1 MDQIEEIRSKVDIV
15 QLVSEYVPL
24 KKAGRNWRATCPFHA
39 EKTPSFMVSPEL
51 GIFKCFG
58 CGRGGSIFQFLMEFE
73 KMDFGEALRF
83 LAKRAGVKLVS
94 YRPAGEEAEK
104 EKLFQIN
111 HLASEFYHYLLL
123 NHRVGQP
130 ALRYILGRGIT
141 RESITVFGIGYAPNL
156 WDGLRRYL
164 VGRKGYQP
172 EDLERAGLAGGGRES
187 HDQFRDRLMFPLK
200 DHRGNVRGFAGRIL
214 PSGDREAPKYINTPE
229 TLVYHKSDL
238 LYGLSVAKE
247 AIKKEDAAVVVEG
260 ELDAISSYQAGVQN
274 VVAIKGSALTE
285 GQAGLLKRFCQKI
298 ILALDADLAGDMAAR
313 RGVEIA
319 DNAGFEVRVASLGSF
334 KDPDE
339 AAQKDA
345 GLFKKQLAEAVPV
358 FDFLI
363 TSAFS
368 RFPQGTAEAKR
379 KIGQELVPV
388 LVKISDE
395 IVKAHY
401 VKELAARLGIAEE
414 AVWEQIKKTQ
424 NSKLKIQN
432 STSEENQ
439 SAKMP
444 KSRREVLEEYLLAI
458 LFQAEEL
465 KILQKR
471 ELRNLL
477 ATPAFLRILET
488 LDNFTEEKKKFGP
501 KGFAKELPEELKEIF
516 SNLYLFDLGDL
527 LRDEEKKDREIE
539 KTKRDLADLVLREK
553 LAELSRLIKGLEEEG
568 KEEELGKLQEEF
580 RRLSQ
585 KLA

>member
-1 MDQIEEIRSKVDIV
+1 
-15 QLVSEYVPL
+15 
-24 KKAGRNWRATCPFHA
+24 
-39 EKTPSFMVSPEL
+39 
-51 GIFKCFG
+51 
-58 CGRGGSIFQFLMEFE
+58 
-73 KMDFGEALRF
+73 
-83 LAKRAGVKLVS
+83 
-94 YRPAGEEAEK
+94 
-104 EKLFQIN
+104 
-111 HLASEFYHYLLL
+111 
-123 NHRVGQP
+123 
-130 ALRYILGRGIT
+130 
-141 RESITVFGIGYAPNL
+141 
-156 WDGLRRYL
+156 
-164 VGRKGYQP
+164 
-172 EDLERAGLAGGGRES
+172 
-187 HDQFRDRLMFPLK
+187 
-200 DHRGNVRGFAGRIL
+200 
-214 PSGDREAPKYINTPE
+214 
-229 TLVYHKSDL
+229 
-238 LYGLSVAKE
+238 
-247 AIKKEDAAVVVEG
+247 
-260 ELDAISSYQAGVQN
+260 
-274 VVAIKGSALTE
+274 
-285 GQAGLLKRFCQKI
+285 
-298 ILALDADLAGDMAAR
+298 
-313 RGVEIA
+313 
-319 DNAGFEVRVASLGSF
+319 
-334 KDPDE
+334 
-339 AAQKDA
+339 
-345 GLFKKQLAEAVPV
+345 
-358 FDFLI
+358 
-363 TSAFS
+363 
-368 RFPQGTAEAKR
+368 
-379 KIGQELVPV
+379 VPV